1 MQIYAGCL
9 DKGIPPQVT
18 DEMDA
23 CQYIR
28 IMAWQLSQL
37 YPLKEKPIKTIEDW
51 IF

>member
-1 MQIYAGCL
+1 MEIYSDCL

-23 CQYIR
+23 LMYLR
-28 IMAWQLSQL
+28 ARSWQLSNL
-37 YPLKEKPIKTIEDW
+37 YPANAPKKTIEDW